1 MKNNRF
7 SRREK
12 EDDEE
17 EGGWLDS
24 YSDLVTDLLAVF
36 VILFSFAM
44 MNQAYSAAKIK
55 EERNNALAEV
65 VIIETY
71 DADGNLLMTSDGV
84 LDGDD
89 GVLDG
94 NEGISSKKDNESDK
108 DEASQKD
115 SELDKD
121 EASKKD
127 NESDE
132 DEASKKEKGSLDG
145 LFPSNQ
151 DKLMESIN
159 SYIDEVGDADD
170 LSVMK
175 ENDNKII
182 LRVNTSILFDSGRAE
197 VKQEAVTILDKIGDI
212 LSIYDE
218 SILEVRIE
226 GHTDNV
232 PMTSGLFESNWE
244 LSSIRAVN
252 VLKKVLDNTTLNPKK
267 IHAAGYAEFNPIA
280 DNDTSAGRAKN
291 RRVDFVIETAD
302 EKFN

>member
-94 NEGISSKKDNESDK
+94 NEGISSKKDGQSDK
-108 DEASQKD
+108 DDVSQKD
-115 SELDKD
+115 GQSDEDDVSQKD
-121 EASKKD
+121 G
-127 NESDE
+127 ESDE
-132 DEASKKEKGSLDG
+132 DDASKKEKGSLDG